1 MWIPKVTGGNH
12 LSTQTVPTSMR
23 NDNYNNGNNNGNAK
37 VLLSLNRDCLNK
49 YIYIYIYLKC
59 YYDQEITSFFSLQSL
74 KVCLLN
80 T

>member
-12 LSTQTVPTSMR
+12 LSTQTVLTSMR
-23 NDNYNNGNNNGNAK
+23 NDNYNNDNNNGNAE
-37 VLLSLNRDCLNK
+37 VLLTLNRDCLNK
-49 YIYIYIYLKC
+49 CIYLKC

-74 KVCLLN
+74 KVCLLD